1 LPEPETFCTDSV
13 PDGKSGNIK
22 LGIKCSYCQYKK
34 HCYPEVRKFAYS
46 YGPKFLINV
55 EYEPNV
61 QEVEIEQEK
70 R

>member
-1 LPEPETFCTDSV
+1 MIPIITIVT
-13 PDGKSGNIK
+13 KIK
-22 LGIKCSYCQYKK
+22 IHLDAGLLSNPKPI
-34 HCYPEVRKFAYS
+34 
-46 YGPKFLINV
+46 PKFLINV